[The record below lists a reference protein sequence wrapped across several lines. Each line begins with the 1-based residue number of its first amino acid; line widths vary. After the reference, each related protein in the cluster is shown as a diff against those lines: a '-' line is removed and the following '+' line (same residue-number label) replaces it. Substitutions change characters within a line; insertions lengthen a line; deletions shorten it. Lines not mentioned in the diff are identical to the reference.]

1 MLFSAADLA
10 VAGGNETPSSTETVA
25 GAWMLDEVDGPSLD
39 AQSAPPTPESLIL
52 IAGMDFEPAPGK
64 FKNSD

>member
-39 AQSAPPTPESLIL
+39 AQSAPPTPESLKL
-52 IAGMDFEPAPGK
+52 IAGMDFETAPGK
-64 FKNSD
+64 FKKPD